1 MAVNENGE
9 DFALY
14 SQTVEGRDH
23 KSGIKGAFW
32 GEVQTRKESLTVTKS
47 TLNDYEGS
55 GQK

>member
-14 SQTVEGRDH
+14 FQNIEGRNH

-32 GEVQTRKESLTVTKS
+32 GEGQTRKESLTVKI
-47 TLNDYEGS
+47 LP
-55 GQK
+55 